1 MRRGH
6 RRTRSPEPEDGVNPD
21 AGADP
26 RYSRQVRFAAF
37 GREGQ
42 RRLASSHALLVGVG
56 ALGTHLAAHLVRA
69 GIGRLT
75 LVDRDV
81 VDASNLQRQ
90 VLFDAEDAAL
100 GRAKAHAAKEH
111 LLAARPDALID
122 AHATEF
128 DAGFYE
134 ALTGRPD
141 LLLDGTD
148 NFATRYLLNDLA
160 VRDGTPWIHG
170 GAVGA
175 TGSSMVVLP
184 GVTPCLRCLMP
195 SAPPTAETGS
205 CETIGVLAPAVA
217 HVAAF
222 QAAECLKI
230 LGGHLDAVTR
240 GVLHVDVWRG
250 EHGVRLQNARP
261 DPSCVSCGT
270 REFPALATP
279 TDDAVRLCGR
289 NSVQVRPPT
298 GTLLDLDTLAARLA
312 AAGID
317 SERPGPVLRFETEDC
332 RFTVFA
338 GGRALLFGVDDPVRA
353 RTLYDRWVGA
363 R

>member
-1 MRRGH
+1 MK
-6 RRTRSPEPEDGVNPD
+6 PD
-21 AGADP
+21 AGTDP

-42 RRLASSHALLVGVG
+42 RRLAQAHALLVGVG

-90 VLFDAEDAAL
+90 ILFDAEDAAE
-100 GRAKAHAAKEH
+100 GRAKVYAAKAH
-111 LLAARPDALID
+111 LLAARPDAEID

-128 DAGFYE
+128 DVGFYDGLGE
-134 ALTGRPD
+134 RPD

-160 VRDGTPWIHG
+160 VRDGIPWIHG

-175 TGSSMVVLP
+175 SGSGMVVLP
-184 GVTPCLRCLMP
+184 GSTPCLRCLMP

-205 CETIGVLAPAVA
+205 CETVGVLAPAVA

-222 QAAECLKI
+222 QAAESLKI
-230 LGGHLDAVTR
+230 LGGHPGAVTR

-250 EHGVRLQNARP
+250 EHGIRLRDAES
-261 DPSCVSCGT
+261 DPSCPSCGT
-270 REFPALATP
+270 REFPALVAP
-279 TDDAVRLCGR
+279 EDDAVRLCGR

-298 GTLLDLDTLAARLA
+298 GTKLDLDVLATRLA

-317 SERPGPVLRFETEDC
+317 CERPGPVLRFETGDC

-338 GGRALLFGVDDPVRA
+338 GGRALLFGIDDLTRA